1 MNVLGF
7 PGTAHP
13 MDLASNARANE
24 IMQHGGANF
33 VSFRLAK
40 LARHCCRSPTP
51 EVKGA
56 GSETQT

>member
-1 MNVLGF
+1 
-7 PGTAHP
+7 